1 MGDSADPESPTARS
15 QTPLAAVEEREVD
28 QAAVTA
34 TGDVSDQYPHGM
46 KLALIMVS
54 LFMSAFLAALDRTI
68 LATAIPKITDD
79 FNSIGDIGWYASAFL
94 LTGCSFMLFFGKM
107 YTLYNIKWIFLTCIV
122 IFEAGSAICGAAPN
136 SKTLIAGRAVAG
148 LGSAGMFSGIVIIG
162 THVVPLKNRPL
173 FQAIFGAVFGISSVI
188 GPLLGGVFADHVSWR
203 WCFYINL
210 PIGGITIV
218 ILMLFLKLKFPVR
231 ANEMSY
237 RQQLNELDP
246 LGTFIFLPACVSL
259 LLALKWGG
267 TEKPWNNRDVI
278 ACLVLSVVL
287 FIAFIIVQRIKGE
300 TATVP
305 PRIIKQRSIASGLYS
320 STCTGGA
327 LLIMVFY
334 VPIWFQSVR
343 GVSAVQSGIDV
354 IPMVLS
360 LSAGAPTGGIFTF
373 KTGYYV
379 PCMFAS
385 TIIASIGLGLIT
397 TWDIH
402 TSQAKWIA
410 YQFLFGYGLG
420 IGMQQP
426 NMAAQTV
433 LHKKDVPIG
442 SSLIFFGQSL
452 GGAIFASVGQS
463 IFTNK
468 LQANLVAVG
477 GLNVPAILGGGAT
490 NLKHVVPPEK
500 LPRVLVGYND
510 ALIKTFYAGLA
521 LICAGILGAAT
532 MEWKSIKKGEG
543 QGDKRVDSGP
553 QATGPQA
560 TTTEVEKA

>member
-1 MGDSADPESPTARS
+1 
-15 QTPLAAVEEREVD
+15 
-28 QAAVTA
+28 
-34 TGDVSDQYPHGM
+34 M

-54 LFMSAFLAALDRTI
+54 LFLSAFLAALDRTI

-94 LTGCSFMLFFGKM
+94 LTGCSFMLFFGKL
-107 YTLYNIKWIFLTCIV
+107 YTLYDIKWIFLTCIV
-122 IFEAGSAICGAAPN
+122 IFEAGSAICGAAPTSN
-136 SKTLIAGRAVAG
+136 TLIAGRAVAG
-148 LGSAGMFSGIVIIG
+148 LGSAGMFSGIVIMG
-162 THVVPLKNRPL
+162 THIVPLRKRPL
-173 FQAIFGAVFGISSVI
+173 FQAVFGAVFGISSVI
-188 GPLLGGVFADHVSWR
+188 GPLLGGAFADRVSWR

-210 PIGGITIV
+210 PIGGVTIV
-218 ILMLFLKLKFPVR
+218 ILMLFLKINFPVR
-231 ANEMSY
+231 AKEMSY

-246 LGTFIFLPACVSL
+246 LGTIIFLPACVSL

-287 FIAFIIVQRIKGE
+287 FIAFIIVQCIKGE
-300 TATVP
+300 IATVP
-305 PRIIKQRSIASGLYS
+305 PRIIKQRSIAAGLCY
-320 STCTGGA
+320 STCSGGA

-343 GVSAVQSGIDV
+343 GVSAVHSGIDV
-354 IPMVLS
+354 IAMVLS
-360 LSAGAPTGGIFTF
+360 LSVGAPTGGIFTF

-385 TIIASIGLGLIT
+385 TIIASIGAGLIT
-397 TWDIH
+397 TWDVD
-402 TSQAKWIA
+402 TSRAKWIA
-410 YQFLFGYGLG
+410 YQFLFGYGFG

-452 GGAIFASVGQS
+452 GGTIFVSVGQT
-463 IFTNK
+463 IFTNTLK
-468 LQANLVAVG
+468 DNLMAIG
-477 GLNVPAILGGGAT
+477 GLSVAAILKGGAT
-490 NLKHVVPPEK
+490 NLKQIVPPEK
-500 LPRVLVGYND
+500 LAQVLVGYND
-510 ALIKTFYAGLA
+510 ALIKTFYAALA
-521 LICAGILGAAT
+521 LVCAGIVGAAT

-543 QGDKRVDSGP
+543 QFAKKGAESGP
-553 QATGPQA
+553 KETGPQV
-560 TTTEVEKA
+560 TTTETEKV